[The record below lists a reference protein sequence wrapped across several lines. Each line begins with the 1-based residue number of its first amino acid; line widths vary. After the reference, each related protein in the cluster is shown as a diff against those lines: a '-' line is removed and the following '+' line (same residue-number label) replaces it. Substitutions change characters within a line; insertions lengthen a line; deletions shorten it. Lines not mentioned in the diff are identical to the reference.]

1 MNLLARVRSW
11 SKWMVKRTQM
21 ENDMD
26 AEMRFHIESYAAD
39 LARGGVP
46 QEEAIRR
53 ARIEFGGIESHK
65 SAIRNSLGLRLRDE
79 LSCDLRYAARILM
92 RAPGFTITALL
103 VLALG
108 IGVNVVAFSVFNM
121 VVLKSLPVRDPET
134 LVRLQR
140 RTVERRTPIVPYPSV
155 VFYRGHAKTLSAVM
169 ATMGARMQLEDDG
182 QPVRANFATENYFS
196 ELGISA
202 AYGRLFNSSQDSA
215 QGNISDAVPVVVL
228 SFGFWQRRFG
238 GDPSI
243 VNKVIHL
250 NKKPVTV
257 IGVTPYAFASLGA
270 QYPDVWLPITQQ
282 PYFVEGSKVL
292 TDTTTGSVEMWGRLA
307 PDVTAK
313 MAEQELLSLT
323 NERRKQYPKDI
334 WDHEFIRSDPGGH
347 LQVLKPEMYE
357 VIAMVGTLTL
367 LILLVACAN
376 LGGLLV
382 ARGVKREQEIAIRI
396 AIGASRQRIFRQLFT
411 ESLLLALSG
420 STLGLVLGCTVLQVI
435 LVNTEAPPWLSAA
448 PDWRMFLF
456 ALGIAILSAVF
467 FGLTPA
473 LQIAKQRQRKTIAR
487 QVLVSAQVTASCVLL
502 IVAALLVRAVQHV
515 LYTDPGFGY
524 EQVLSIDP
532 GLGGHGYTPE
542 AARAYLDQFEN
553 RLRGL
558 PGVTS
563 VALSSMPPLG
573 HDKVYVITTDVGSH
587 EVAIYP
593 NIVDSEYFQTMGIP
607 LLRGRSFLPRETNAV
622 ILSESL
628 ARQQWPGEDPLGKRF
643 WEKDTV
649 IGVVGNARVMAMSNG
664 DAVEMYHAAQTSD
677 MPDMVVI
684 IKTAGAPE
692 GLIPRVKSAATSLDP
707 NLFPGIRLLKAEFK
721 KDTEPAGQ
729 AAMAGSLLGM
739 VAVLLAALGLVGL
752 VAYTVSE
759 RTKEIAI
766 QIALGAKPAHV
777 LTAILRQFLWPLVIG
792 LFVGLAG
799 SVALSRFLR
808 TILFGISNLD
818 PLSYA
823 SGVGVLIMIAM
834 VAALLPAKRALRVD
848 PINALRCE

>member
-1 MNLLARVRSW
+1 MNFLARMRSW
-11 SKWMVKRTQM
+11 WKWMVQRGQM
-21 ENDMD
+21 ENEMD
-26 AEMRFHIESYAAD
+26 AEVRFHIESYAAD
-39 LARGGVP
+39 LVRSGVSS
-46 QEEAIRR
+46 EEALRR
-53 ARIEFGGIESHK
+53 ARIEFGGVESHK
-65 SAIRNSLGLRLRDE
+65 DSMRAALGLRWRDE
-79 LSCDLRYAARILM
+79 FWIDLRYAARILM

-103 VLALG
+103 VLAIG
-108 IGVNVVAFSVFNM
+108 IGVNVVAFSVFNL
-121 VVLKSLPVRDPET
+121 VVLKSMPVRDPET

-140 RTVERRTPIVPYPSV
+140 RTLERRTPIVPYPSV
-155 VFYRGHAKTLSAVM
+155 VFYREHAKTLSAVM
-169 ATMGARMQLEDDG
+169 ATMGARMQLEDDA

-196 ELGISA
+196 ELGIHA
-202 AYGRLFNSSQDSA
+202 AWGRLFNSSQDSA
-215 QGNISDAVPVVVL
+215 RRNNNDADPVVVL

-243 VNKVIHL
+243 VGKVIHL

-257 IGVTPYAFASLGA
+257 IGVTPFAFASLGA

-292 TDTTTGSVEMWGRLA
+292 TDTTAGSVEMWGRLA
-307 PDVTAK
+307 PGVTAK

-323 NERRKQYPKDI
+323 DERRKQYPKDI

-347 LQVLKPEMYE
+347 FQVMKPEMYE

-411 ESLLLALSG
+411 ESLVLALLG
-420 STLGLVLGCTVLQVI
+420 SLLGLALGCAVLHVI
-435 LVNTEAPPWLSAA
+435 LVKTEAPAWLTAV

-456 ALGIAILSAVF
+456 ALGIALLAALF

-532 GLGGHGYTPE
+532 GLGGHGYAPE
-542 AARAYLDQFEN
+542 AARAYLDQLEN
-553 RLRGL
+553 RLRAL
-558 PGVTS
+558 PSVTS

-573 HDKVYVITTDVGSH
+573 HDKVYVITTDAGSH

-593 NIVDSEYFQTMGIP
+593 NIVDPEYFQTMGIP
-607 LLRGRSFLPRETNAV
+607 LLRGRSFLPRESNAV
-622 ILSESL
+622 IVSQSL
-628 ARQQWPGEDPLGKRF
+628 ARQQWPGEDPIGKRF

-649 IGVVGNARVMAMSNG
+649 VGVVGNARVMAMSNG

-684 IKTAGAPE
+684 VKTAGTPE
-692 GLIPRVKSAATSLDP
+692 GLIPMVKSTATSLDP

-752 VAYTVSE
+752 VAYAVSE

-766 QIALGAKPAHV
+766 RIALGAKPAHV
-777 LTAILRQFLWPLVIG
+777 LSAVLRQFLWPVIIG
-792 LFVGLAG
+792 LVLGLVGSA
-799 SVALSRFLR
+799 ALSQALR
-808 TILFGISNLD
+808 VMLFGISNLD

-823 SGVGVLIMIAM
+823 SGLGILITIATA
-834 VAALLPAKRALRVD
+834 AALLPARRALSVD
-848 PINALRCE
+848 PMRALHYE